1 MSVLRL
7 FLVMVAWAYAMSA
20 AQAHLIVSQRGTL
33 NIVGDSAFMVLSLP
47 VSAFKGIDNDADGS
61 LSVAELRVN
70 ASKIVAQVKSNVF
83 LETSQGRKTIDGLML
98 NTVPPENDHEAPA
111 KQIAVL
117 GRFALEPEASQLKL
131 TMQLFGEG
139 SSKRAEHITV
149 TKSSRSQ
156 LMTLSVE
163 QPTGEVMPPTW
174 QILVEHILLGAEHIL
189 SGADH
194 LIFLLLVLL
203 IGLSL
208 RQTVLVL
215 TCFTLGHAITLIAC
229 NWLDLSVASYISEP
243 AIAMTLIAMF
253 WFDRWAS
260 GSSFKSL
267 KAIRMAFV
275 FACALIHGLGLASA
289 MQDLGLDPI
298 SRAYSVLGFNLG
310 IEIAQLGIALLITF
324 ILFCIQHLRGRSDLA
339 RVKHI
344 LSFAGLYLGIF
355 WFVQRVL

>member
-1 MSVLRL
+1 MTLQRL
-7 FLVMVAWAYAMSA
+7 IFIVVAWAYAMSS

-33 NIVGDSAFMVLSLP
+33 NIVGDSAFLVLSLP

-61 LSVAELRVN
+61 LSVAELRTN
-70 ASKIVAQVKSNVF
+70 ASKIEAQVKSNVF
-83 LETSQGRKTIDGLML
+83 LQSSQGRKTVDGLIL
-98 NTVPPENDHEAPA
+98 NTVPPENDHSAPA

-139 SSKRAEHITV
+139 SSERAEHITV
-149 TKSSRSQ
+149 TKGSRSQ
-156 LMTLSVE
+156 LMTLSAE

-174 QILVEHILLGAEHIL
+174 LILVQHILLGAEHIL

-215 TCFTLGHAITLIAC
+215 TCFTLGHAITLIASS
-229 NWLDLSVASYISEP
+229 WLDLSVVSYIAEP
-243 AIAMTLIAMF
+243 AIAITLIAMF

-260 GSSFKSL
+260 RSSFKSL
-267 KAIRMAFV
+267 TAIRMAFV
-275 FACALIHGLGLASA
+275 FVCALIHGLGLASA
-289 MQDLGLDPI
+289 MQVLGLDPI
-298 SRAYSVLGFNLG
+298 SRAYSLLGFNLG
-310 IEIAQLGIALLITF
+310 LEIAQLGIALLITF
-324 ILFCIQHLRGRSDLA
+324 ILFCIQHLRGESDLV
-339 RVKHI
+339 RVKRI
-344 LSFAGLYLGIF
+344 LSFAGLCLGIF
-355 WFVQRVL
+355 WFVQRVV

>member
-1 MSVLRL
+1 MSMLRVL
-7 FLVMVAWAYAMSA
+7 LVIVAWACAMSV

-33 NIVGDSAFMVLSLP
+33 NIVDDSAFLVLSLP

-61 LSVAELRVN
+61 LSVAELRAN
-70 ASKIVAQVKSNVF
+70 ASKIEAQVKSNIF
-83 LETSQGRKTIDGLML
+83 LESSQVRKSVDGLMF
-98 NTVPPENDHEAPA
+98 NTVPPENDHTAPA

-131 TMQLFGEG
+131 TMQLFGVG
-139 SSKRAEHITV
+139 SSERAEHVTV
-149 TKSSRSQ
+149 TKGSRSQ
-156 LMTLSVE
+156 LMTLSAE

-174 QILVEHILLGAEHIL
+174 QILVQQALVGAEHIL

-229 NWLDLSVASYISEP
+229 SWLDLSVASYIAEP

-253 WFDRWAS
+253 WFDKWAS
-260 GSSFKSL
+260 RNSFKSFA
-267 KAIRMAFV
+267 AIRMAFV

-298 SRAYSVLGFNLG
+298 SRAYSLLGFNLG
-310 IEIAQLGIALLITF
+310 IEIAQLSIALLITF
-324 ILFCIQHLRGRSDLA
+324 ILFCIQHLRGASDLL

-344 LSFAGLYLGIF
+344 LSFTGLYLGIF
-355 WFVQRVL
+355 WFIQRVI